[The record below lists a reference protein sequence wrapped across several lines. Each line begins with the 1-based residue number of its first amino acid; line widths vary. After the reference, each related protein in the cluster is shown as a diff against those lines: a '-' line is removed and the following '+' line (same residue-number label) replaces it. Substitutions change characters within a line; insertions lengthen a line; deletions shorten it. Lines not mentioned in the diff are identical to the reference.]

1 MTVFPK
7 GKHDDQVDST
17 AQFLDWFKKP
27 FPSQGHYEY
36 MRQRAQELQQRDKPQ
51 PAKTVWAIGS
61 MGMARRVKGSGLNRG
76 VRCGAPIPRSP
87 PCDKGDKM
95 VSRQDADRV
104 RRHIDGPRRPRSV
117 PAPAR
122 RHRPQIRPRSN
133 DTGGSEAA
141 DAAADHRDPERCG
154 QWLFVACQCASASCG
169 FEIAGSMMSPCL
181 PVLRFGRTAHGL
193 LSK

>member
-17 AQFLDWFKKP
+17 AQFLDWYKKP

-51 PAKTVWAIGS
+51 PTKTVWAIGS
-61 MGMARRVKGSGLNRG
+61 MGMARRAKGSGLNRG

-122 RHRPQIRPRSN
+122 MWSGSNIRRS
-133 DTGGSEAA
+133 SA
-141 DAAADHRDPERCG
+141 R
-154 QWLFVACQCASASCG
+154 CASSRACS
-169 FEIAGSMMSPCL
+169 
-181 PVLRFGRTAHGL
+181 LRT
-193 LSK
+193 KC